1 MGWDVNSHEMSQRAS
16 SQSMGS
22 VMMMMTDQ
30 NAQELDGWLMSKLR
44 SFILAKDN

>member
-16 SQSMGS
+16 SQSVGS
-22 VMMMMTDQ
+22 VMMMTDQ